1 MMRRVR
7 VLACLAVLTCP
18 SLAHAQ
24 ALDDA
29 IFMRRNLLCTGF
41 LYSHDRWD
49 QYWEGS
55 LKRENEN
62 IGTITTRSV
71 SWMGT
76 YGITDRLNVVAMLP
90 YVWTNASQGVLHGMK
105 GVQDVSVGFKYNV
118 LDTPFTG
125 RGSLRTI
132 LVASAGTP
140 ATDYTPDFLPMSI
153 GSASRR
159 VSARATS
166 SFQAKRGW
174 FLGGT
179 AAYTWRG
186 NVTLDRGA
194 YFTDG
199 QLHHSDQVAM
209 PDVFEYTVRT
219 GWDKGRLYVPLSFTQ
234 QTTLGGGDIRRQDM
248 PFVSN
253 RMNMSRLDAMALY
266 YFREPTGLG
275 VKLGA
280 AYTLAGR
287 NVGQSTTLNAGLMYV
302 FSF

>member
-1 MMRRVR
+1 MKWRPRV
-7 VLACLAVLTCP
+7 VLCLALAACP
-18 SLAHAQ
+18 TAASAQ

-41 LYSHDRWD
+41 LYTHDRWD
-49 QYWEGS
+49 QYWEGT
-55 LKRENEN
+55 LKRGNEN

-76 YGITDRLNVVAMLP
+76 YGITDRLNAVAMLP
-90 YVWTNASQGVLHGMK
+90 YVWTDASQGVLHGMK
-105 GVQDVSVGFKYNV
+105 GVQDVSFGLKYNV

-132 LVASAGTP
+132 LVASAGAP
-140 ATDYTPDFLPMSI
+140 VSDYTPDFLPMSI

-166 SFQAKRGW
+166 SFQAKKGW

-199 QLHHSDQVAM
+199 RLHHSNEVSM
-209 PDVFEYTVRT
+209 PDVFEFAVRT

-234 QTTLGGGDIRRQDM
+234 QSTLGGGDIRRQDM

-253 RMNMSRLDAMALY
+253 KMNFSRLDATALY
-266 YFREPTGLG
+266 YFKEPTGFG

-280 AYTLAGR
+280 SYTLAGR
-287 NVGQSTTLNAGLMYV
+287 NVGQSTTLNAGVMYV
-302 FSF
+302 FGF